1 MGCGK
6 SSVGRKLSQL
16 LCCRFIDLDEVVEA
30 RAGKSVSE
38 IFEEDGEAAFRSL
51 ELESLKGILCEES
64 ARQWTPLA
72 PSHFVGPSPSA
83 GVRRCQFRPIAL
95 PNSETHVS
103 DMLSQKIFEGDT
115 AVVLALGGGTVKTP
129 ECAEM
134 VRENT
139 CCIYLRASVDTLL
152 ERLSSE
158 TSTRP
163 LLTIDSHSAYS
174 TKNDANSTSLHEVEL
189 NTPSRGTESDRSS
202 QEPESNTSPR
212 GAEGSGNMRHR
223 IESLMSA
230 RTTTYEKAA
239 HSIIDTDG
247 KSIEQICSEILG

>member
-72 PSHFVGPSPSA
+72 PSHFVGPSPYA
-83 GVRRCQFRPIAL
+83 GVRKCQFRPIAL

-115 AVVLALGGGTVKTP
+115 AVVLALGGGTVMTP
-129 ECAEM
+129 ECADM

-139 CCIYLRASVDTLL
+139 CCIYLRASVNTLL
-152 ERLSSE
+152 ERLSSN
-158 TSTRP
+158 TSNRP
-163 LLTIDSHSAYS
+163 LLTRDPHAALQGAQRRG
-174 TKNDANSTSLHEVEL
+174 NPSLHSRIDEL
-189 NTPSRGTESDRSS
+189 MSQRSS
-202 QEPESNTSPR
+202 
-212 GAEGSGNMRHR
+212 
-223 IESLMSA
+223 
-230 RTTTYEKAA
+230 TYDKTA
-239 HSIIDTDG
+239 HTIIDIDG
-247 KSIEQICSEILG
+247 KSIEQICSEILC